1 MNRIL
6 AASVALLIS
15 GTSALAQ
22 HAGDILLLNRGS
34 TLVTGQV
41 EQDGALVEGTR
52 VFLTE
57 FGVFPNF
64 TDEPGINSP
73 VGEFV
78 SGTTIGFTIR
88 KALRKWDGS
97 DFDGVPAERISMKL
111 GPLGPISTP
120 TSDVAVTGFSTLVAS
135 NGEFHRHYGY
145 TLGAPASDGVY
156 LLELEL
162 WCGNAPIANSLPF
175 WVVFGQNADPGD
187 LDAAGAWVQANFVN
201 PCRADF
207 NGDGFLDFTDFD
219 DFVAAFEAGSASADF
234 NGDGFLD
241 FTDFDDF
248 VAAFEG
254 GC

>member
-6 AASVALLIS
+6 AASTTLLIS
-15 GTSALAQ
+15 TTSALAQ
-22 HAGDILLLNRGS
+22 HAGDILLLNRS
-34 TLVTGQV
+34 NTLVTGKI
-41 EQDGALVEGTR
+41 ETDGSLVQGTR
-52 VFLTE
+52 VFVTE

-73 VGEFV
+73 VGEFN

-97 DFDGVPAERISMKL
+97 DFDAIPAERISMKL
-111 GPLGPISTP
+111 GPLGPIATP
-120 TSDVAVTGFSTLVAS
+120 LSDVAVTGFSNLVAS

-145 TLGAPASDGVY
+145 TLSAPASDGVY

-162 WCGNAPIANSLPF
+162 WCGNRPIANSLPF
-175 WVVFGQNADPGD
+175 WVVFGQNADPVD
-187 LDAAGAWVQANFVN
+187 LDAAGAWVQSNFAN

-207 NGDGFLDFTDFD
+207 NADGFLDFTDFD

-234 NGDGFLD
+234 NADGFLD

>member
-1 MNRIL
+1 MNRVVIAGL
-6 AASVALLIS
+6 AFLATVS
-15 GTSALAQ
+15 SAIAQ
-22 HAGDILLLNRGS
+22 HAGDILLLKRS
-34 TLVTGQV
+34 DTLVTGKI
-41 EQDGALVEGTR
+41 EEDGSLVEGTR
-52 VFLTE
+52 VFLAE

-97 DFDGVPAERISMKL
+97 DFDAIPAERISMKL
-111 GPLGPISTP
+111 GPLGPITSP
-120 TSDVAVTGFSTLVAS
+120 TSDVAVAGFSNLVAS

-145 TLGAPASDGVY
+145 TLASPSSDGVY

-162 WCGNAPIANSLPF
+162 WCGNAPIANSLPL
-175 WVVFGQNADPGD
+175 WIVFGQNANPADVGS
-187 LDAAGAWVQANFVN
+187 AGAWVQTNLAN

-219 DFVAAFEAGSASADF
+219 DFVGAFEVGSASADF

-248 VAAFEG
+248 VGAFEA

>member
-1 MNRIL
+1 MNRVLIAGIAFL
-6 AASVALLIS
+6 VAASS
-15 GTSALAQ
+15 GFAQ
-22 HAGDILLLNRGS
+22 HAGDILLLRRS
-34 TLVTGQV
+34 DTLVTGKI
-41 EQDGALVEGTR
+41 EADGSLAQGTR
-52 VFLTE
+52 VFLAE

-78 SGTTIGFTIR
+78 PGTTIGFTIR

-97 DFDGVPAERISMKL
+97 DFDAVPAERISMKL
-111 GPLGPISTP
+111 GPLGPIATP
-120 TSDVAVTGFSTLVAS
+120 TTDVAVTGFSNLVAS

-145 TLGAPASDGVY
+145 TLSAPASDGVY

-162 WCGNAPIANSLPF
+162 WCGNAAIANSAPF
-175 WVVFGQNADPGD
+175 WLVFGQNAAPADV
-187 LDAAGAWVQANFVN
+187 DAAGAWVLTNFVN

-219 DFVAAFEAGSASADF
+219 DFVGAFEAGNVSADF

-248 VAAFEG
+248 VGAFEA

>member
-1 MNRIL
+1 ML
-6 AASVALLIS
+6 AGLGLMTGVA
-15 GTSALAQ
+15 AAQ
-22 HAGDILLLNRGS
+22 HAGDILLLQRNGA
-34 TLVTGQV
+34 LVTGKIND
-41 EQDGALVEGTR
+41 DGSLVEGTR

-97 DFDGVPAERISMKL
+97 DFDAIPAERISMKL

-120 TSDVAVTGFSTLVAS
+120 LSDVAVTGFSNLVAS

-145 TLGAPASDGVY
+145 TLGAPSSDGVY

-162 WCGNAPIANSLPF
+162 WCGNAPISGSLPF
-175 WVVFGQNADPGD
+175 WVVFGQNADPAD
-187 LDAAGAWVQANFVN
+187 LDAAGAWVQSNFAN

-207 NGDGFLDFTDFD
+207 NADGFLDFTDFD
-219 DFVAAFEAGSASADF
+219 DFVTAFEAGNASADF
-234 NGDGFLD
+234 NADGFLD

>member
-6 AASVALLIS
+6 IAGAALWAAVSPAS
-15 GTSALAQ
+15 AQ
-22 HAGDILLLNRGS
+22 HAGDILLLKRS
-34 TLVTGQV
+34 DALVTGKI
-41 EQDGALVEGTR
+41 EQDGSLVEGTR
-52 VFLTE
+52 VFLTG
-57 FGVFPNF
+57 FDVFPNF

-97 DFDGVPAERISMKL
+97 DFGTVPAERISMKL
-111 GPLGPISTP
+111 GPLGPITTP
-120 TSDVAVTGFSTLVAS
+120 ATDIAVTGFSNLVAS

-145 TLGAPASDGVY
+145 TLNSPASDGVY

-162 WCGNAPIANSLPF
+162 WCGNAPLANSLPF
-175 WVVFGQNADPGD
+175 WIVFGQNAD
-187 LDAAGAWVQANFVN
+187 AADIENAGTWVQANLAA

-207 NGDGFLDFTDFD
+207 NADGFLDFTDFD
-219 DFVAAFEAGSASADF
+219 DFVGAFEAGSESADF

-241 FTDFDDF
+241 FTDFDEL
-248 VAAFEG
+248 VGAFES